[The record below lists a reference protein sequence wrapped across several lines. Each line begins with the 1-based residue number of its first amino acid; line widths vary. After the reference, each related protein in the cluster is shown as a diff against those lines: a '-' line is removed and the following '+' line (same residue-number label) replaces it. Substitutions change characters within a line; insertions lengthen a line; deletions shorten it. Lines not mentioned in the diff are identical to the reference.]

1 MSRLFASV
9 VVVLVA
15 FGASSHPATAQAQ
28 NWPDTLFAE
37 KSFDFGSV
45 PRGGVV
51 RHPFVLT
58 NRLNVPISIVN
69 LRVSCGC
76 TSGTSSASLVQP
88 GQTALIEAQ
97 MDTRN
102 FVGRK
107 STTLFVAVMAGN
119 SQAEIGLGVS
129 SLILSDVVLNP
140 GAVDF
145 GMVNRGQTPQQL
157 LTIDRI
163 GRPDWRIMKVVSASK
178 ALTAALTETKRG
190 VGGDV
195 GYQLIIALRPDAPAG
210 IIRDEIRLMT
220 NDSET
225 ASIPV
230 LVNGQVKGDLS
241 AAPSLIPIGSL
252 AASSPALQGK
262 IIVRGS
268 QPFTITR
275 IDGQGDGFT
284 LTATDATKKPLH
296 VVAIK
301 YDPKAGTTR
310 GDLSKTFRITT
321 DLAGEP
327 PVDVTATVHVEP

>member
-1 MSRLFASV
+1 MSRLLIAV
-9 VVVLVA
+9 VAVGVLLGLVA
-15 FGASSHPATAQAQ
+15 STEAAPQ

-37 KSFDFGSV
+37 KSFDFGAV

-58 NRLNVPISIVN
+58 NRLNVPVSITN

-76 TSGTSSASLVQP
+76 TSGTSSASLIQP
-88 GQTALIEAQ
+88 GQTAVVEAQ

-119 SQAEIGLGVS
+119 QQTEIGLGVS

-140 GAVDF
+140 GALDF
-145 GMVNRGQTPQQL
+145 GLVGRGQTPQQV

-163 GRPDWRIMKVVSASK
+163 GKPDWRIIKLVSASK
-178 ALTAALTETKRG
+178 ALSASLAETKRA
-190 VGGDV
+190 GGEV
-195 GYQLIIALRPDAPAG
+195 GYQLTVALRPDAPAG
-210 IIRDEIRLMT
+210 VVRDEIRLMT

-230 LVNGQVKGDLS
+230 QINGAVKGDL
-241 AAPSLIPIGSL
+241 AATPSLVTIGAL
-252 AASSPALQGK
+252 ATSSPAVQSK
-262 IIVRGS
+262 VIVRAS
-268 QPFTITR
+268 KPFAITR

-284 LTATDATKKPLH
+284 LTAADTTKKPLH
-296 VVAIK
+296 VVNLT
-301 YDPKAGTTR
+301 YDPKAGTSR
-310 GDLSKTFRITT
+310 GDLQKTFRIVT

-327 PVDVTATVHVEP
+327 PLDVAATLHVEP

>member
-1 MSRLFASV
+1 MSRFLLAVVASV
-9 VVVLVA
+9 GV
-15 FGASSHPATAQAQ
+15 FGLAGTAAANPQ

-37 KSFDFGSV
+37 KSFDFGAV

-76 TSGTSSASLVQP
+76 TSGTASASLVQP
-88 GQTALIEAQ
+88 GQTAIVEAQ

-119 SQAEIGLGVS
+119 QQTEIGLGVS

-140 GAVDF
+140 GVIDF
-145 GMVNRGQTPQQL
+145 GMAGRGQAPQQV

-163 GRPDWRIMKVVSASK
+163 GKPDWRITKLVSTSK
-178 ALTAALTETKRG
+178 ALGASLAETKRA
-190 VGGDV
+190 GGEV
-195 GYQLIIALRPDAPAG
+195 GYRLTVALRPDAPAG

-220 NDSET
+220 NDPET
-225 ASIPV
+225 PSIPV
-230 LVNGQVKGDLS
+230 PINGQVKGDLS
-241 AAPSLIPIGSL
+241 AAPSLVTMNAL
-252 AASSPALQGK
+252 AASSPAAQSK
-262 IIVRGS
+262 IIVRAS
-268 QPFTITR
+268 KPFTISR
-275 IDGQGDGFT
+275 IDGQGDGFA
-284 LTATDATKKPLH
+284 LAAADAARKPLH
-296 VVAIK
+296 VVTLT

-310 GDLSKTFRITT
+310 GDLHKTFRIVT
-321 DLAGEP
+321 DLPGEP
-327 PVDVTATVHVEP
+327 PLDVAATLHVEP